1 MFRNTL
7 EPLKTHSRNT
17 HIIKTKKLKM
27 FLNSFHYMQFSPT
40 FGVTLMGLLS
50 GVFRALYDS
59 VKSAKCCCQPKTNSA
74 PKQEAITLSKALKSC
89 MYGRPWIYIST
100 EYQKKI
106 FTSAADSF
114 APTEYSRTHE
124 TANWVQKGSWNFHHV
139 KCMYLGIMVLCYR
152 VW

>member
-27 FLNSFHYMQFSPT
+27 FLNSFHYIQFSPT

-74 PKQEAITLSKALKSC
+74 PKQEATTLSKALKTW

-100 EYQKKI
+100 EHLLSSNSRLSKHFRSFLQEFPCSVPPLLPLTVI
-106 FTSAADSF
+106 FS
-114 APTEYSRTHE
+114 Y
-124 TANWVQKGSWNFHHV
+124 N
-139 KCMYLGIMVLCYR
+139 
-152 VW
+152 